1 MRRRSAAY
9 WPFSFVVTLTG
20 WLVPRFVTVT
30 CAPEPRAPAGS
41 VTSPIMPPRSTCA
54 NNRLEFV
61 RSQQENRR
69 MTARD
74 NRKPARIAPP
84 GCRYTGVIQRY
95 GRQLLHS
102 PIQPVKTS
110 AVTRGHTFSN
120 ASYQNCPAT
129 AHHYFF

>member
-9 WPFSFVVTLTG
+9 WPFSFVVTWTG
-20 WLVPRFVTVT
+20 GLGPRFVTVT
-30 CAPEPRAPAGS
+30 CAPETRAPARP
-41 VTSPIMPPRSTCA
+41 VTSPIMPPRSTWA
-54 NNRLEFV
+54 NRLEFV
-61 RSQQENRR
+61 RSQQSRR

-110 AVTRGHTFSN
+110 AVTGGHTFSN
-120 ASYQNCPAT
+120 ASYQNCPAA